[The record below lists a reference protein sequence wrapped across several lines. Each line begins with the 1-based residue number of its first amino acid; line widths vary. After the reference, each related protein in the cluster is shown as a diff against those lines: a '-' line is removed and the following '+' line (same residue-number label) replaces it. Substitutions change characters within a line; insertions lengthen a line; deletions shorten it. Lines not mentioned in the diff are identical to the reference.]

1 MTKEKLLDIIN
12 ILLKTD
18 SELRFLLKLT
28 EQELQTLVA
37 CIRDR
42 VEQFEG

>member
-12 ILLKTD
+12 NLLKSD
-18 SELRFLLKLT
+18 INLRFLLKLT
-28 EQELQTLVA
+28 EQKLQTLVA

-42 VEQFEG
+42 VEQFER